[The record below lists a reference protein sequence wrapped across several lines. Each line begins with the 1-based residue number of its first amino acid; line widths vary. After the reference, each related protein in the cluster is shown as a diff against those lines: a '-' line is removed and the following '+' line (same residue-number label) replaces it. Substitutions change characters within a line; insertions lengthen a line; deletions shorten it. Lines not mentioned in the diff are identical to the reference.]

1 MVLKY
6 LTYTKRWHMSARKN
20 INGSKSFPWKAIFG
34 AISIIGVM
42 VFLSTS
48 DNSNSVRNGSLA
60 DQNSLSGFSLKK

>member
-1 MVLKY
+1 
-6 LTYTKRWHMSARKN
+6 MSARKN
-20 INGSKSFPWKAIFG
+20 ITGSKSFPWKAIFG

-48 DNSNSVRNGSLA
+48 DSSNSVRNGSLD

>member
-1 MVLKY
+1 
-6 LTYTKRWHMSARKN
+6 MSARKN
-20 INGSKSFPWKAIFG
+20 INGSKAVPWKAIFG

-48 DNSNSVRNGSLA
+48 DNSNSVRNVSLA

>member
-1 MVLKY
+1 
-6 LTYTKRWHMSARKN
+6 MSARNN

-42 VFLSTS
+42 VFLGTS
-48 DNSNSVRNGSLA
+48 DNSNSVRSGSST

>member
-1 MVLKY
+1 MG
-6 LTYTKRWHMSARKN
+6 ARKN

-48 DNSNSVRNGSLA
+48 DSSNSVRNGSLD